1 MNGSSIFKKVFP
13 VLLSVVLIIAIAL
26 IVSASTSGSK
36 VYPSLDNPEGTYV
49 EVKDEISGK
58 NYTFKLTRQEMYNE
72 LKNGIGLST
81 IVTKTNIAILS
92 KAEYKDGKSFYDS
105 VSAEDIEK
113 EISDATYG
121 TDVDPEDLSEE
132 EKKDL
137 EDTFKKSML
146 TGYGYKTEEDIKA
159 HYRLVLA
166 KELYAMSKLQEAV
179 KDEDNDLYIDEDAI
193 DEYYEANYSKSYFAL
208 VVPFKDSEQ
217 ATLALQQLGVGVKD
231 SKWYHISL
239 EEINVGS
246 GAYEVK
252 YGEML
257 TPQEIVKT
265 MVKLYEMVYGYK
277 GESFV
282 KGTAT
287 LNTEKGVYEFA
298 EGDKSDYA
306 VIDCSSL
313 LAEIKPLLEEIKPLV
328 TPADGST
335 LEESAKTAALEKL
348 ATVQGKLDA
357 VKAMLVYD
365 APVATVQTIV
375 DSLKKS
381 LGNETSDETSDDPTI
396 LIDKLI
402 KAVDEFDAE
411 AYIFNTDNKDSKLYY
426 AADELKEYDSKLPSQ
441 FKNNYVAFVPY
452 KVGDT
457 AASEN
462 TSVSSKKWYSAST
475 VSGTNVSYYLLK
487 VKEEAAP
494 QLADVKEEIIAKL
507 TEGKLT
513 SAYIE
518 EKMAELRAEY
528 KFQIFDPKLEK
539 DYKSLVKDYKDVKYS
554 TSKKKG
560 TNVIASYEGGEITTE
575 DLFKAMDETSG
586 IATLISEL
594 AYQRLMNSLEFNK
607 YYNAET
613 GEWLG
618 EEGKEVHD
626 NIVESIENE
635 RLYYL
640 SGYYS
645 SYGYDPSVI
654 SWEEFI
660 SSIYGAEDP
669 QELILINLY
678 SQISTDYLDL
688 ISDAFLTETE
698 GKDVSFLAD
707 YKTALESELWK
718 LVESKMKKA
727 LEDEFSVNG
736 IHLLVSVYETV
747 NDANATS
754 DSSTTVKQV
763 NPEKWT
769 AEQVEGAKKLIK
781 EVKAYLDSAEGTYAT
796 KLQAVA
802 DAFTTAPYAVKDAE
816 GNYVQAIDANGKEV
830 EYVLKAAEAVIN
842 VSEYKSLGLT
852 VAYQSL
858 GAFTNGQ
865 MVEPFEKAARAIWE
879 QDMKDE
885 EYNRIT
891 VYPEGIS
898 EAYMTENEL
907 TEDIVT
913 EFGYHLYVNL
923 SSSKAT
929 TYKGVVV
936 DENGN
941 VVKETVDGEEANKT
955 EDRVLPS
962 LFEIRANIMLTALK
976 AVDQTDLTE
985 EEIEELEALIEEYNG
1000 YVTTDVTNAL
1010 TKYYNTL
1017 AGQVMGSTFGSLL
1030 QQKEIISLLE
1040 KGTISTPSNVTV
1052 EDVKEIFDVN
1062 VDNVYESTLTLLAKG
1077 DEQLFSV
1084 QPKAEKE
1091 SE

>member
-113 EISDATYG
+113 EISEATYG

-507 TEGKLT
+507 TEEKLT

-539 DYKSLVKDYKDVKYS
+539 DYKSLVEDY
-554 TSKKKG
+554 
-560 TNVIASYEGGEITTE
+560 E
-575 DLFKAMDETSG
+575 DLLNALD
-586 IATLISEL
+586 
-594 AYQRLMNSLEFNK
+594 AYE
-607 YYNAET
+607 
-613 GEWLG
+613 
-618 EEGKEVHD
+618 
-626 NIVESIENE
+626 
-635 RLYYL
+635 YL
-640 SGYYS
+640 S
-645 SYGYDPSVI
+645 DKAKEDARVI
-654 SWEEFI
+654 
-660 SSIYGAEDP
+660 
-669 QELILINLY
+669 
-678 SQISTDYLDL
+678 
-688 ISDAFLTETE
+688 
-698 GKDVSFLAD
+698 
-707 YKTALESELWK
+707 
-718 LVESKMKKA
+718 
-727 LEDEFSVNG
+727 
-736 IHLLVSVYETV
+736 
-747 NDANATS
+747 
-754 DSSTTVKQV
+754 
-763 NPEKWT
+763 
-769 AEQVEGAKKLIK
+769 
-781 EVKAYLDSAEGTYAT
+781 
-796 KLQAVA
+796 
-802 DAFTTAPYAVKDAE
+802 
-816 GNYVQAIDANGKEV
+816 
-830 EYVLKAAEAVIN
+830 
-842 VSEYKSLGLT
+842 
-852 VAYQSL
+852 
-858 GAFTNGQ
+858 
-865 MVEPFEKAARAIWE
+865 
-879 QDMKDE
+879 
-885 EYNRIT
+885 
-891 VYPEGIS
+891 
-898 EAYMTENEL
+898 EAYNKLLEL
-907 TEDIVT
+907 V
-913 EFGYHLYVNL
+913 
-923 SSSKAT
+923 
-929 TYKGVVV
+929 
-936 DENGN
+936 
-941 VVKETVDGEEANKT
+941 GE
-955 EDRVLPS
+955 L
-962 LFEIRANIMLTALK
+962 
-976 AVDQTDLTE
+976 
-985 EEIEELEALIEEYNG
+985 IEELPPE
-1000 YVTTDVTNAL
+1000 
-1010 TKYYNTL
+1010 K
-1017 AGQVMGSTFGSLL
+1017 
-1030 QQKEIISLLE
+1030 QKEYKQKKNDILL
-1040 KGTISTPSNVTV
+1040 K
-1052 EDVKEIFDVN
+1052 K
-1062 VDNVYESTLTLLAKG
+1062 
-1077 DEQLFSV
+1077 
-1084 QPKAEKE
+1084 
-1091 SE
+1091 